1 MIYEQRSRESVT
13 AGACGYFLGGTY
25 VYEKSFEAPVEWKGK
40 KIILEFEGIYQ
51 QAQVYLNGQL
61 TGTNIY
67 GYSNFYVPLENGL
80 VYGESNQLKVVADN
94 SKCPNSRWYSGSGIY
109 RKVNLYVGEE
119 CYIQPEGVKIT
130 TPEIDRIQIES
141 DVTGGEQSLINSN

>member
-1 MIYEQRSRESVT
+1 M
-13 AGACGYFLGGTY
+13 
-25 VYEKSFEAPVEWKGK
+25 
-40 KIILEFEGIYQ
+40 EFEGIYQ

-109 RKVNLYVGEE
+109 RKVNLYVGGE
-119 CYIQPEGVKIT
+119 CYIHPEGVKIT
-130 TPEIDRIQIES
+130 TPEIDRIQIEA
-141 DVTGGEQSLINSN
+141 DVTGGEQLRALIFDKGRKIAEGLAEIKESLAKLSLDIQKAKLGTRRILTYMNIS

>member
-1 MIYEQRSRESVT
+1 MDTFRVEHTSMRS
-13 AGACGYFLGGTY
+13 L
-25 VYEKSFEAPVEWKGK
+25 FEAPVEWKGK

-94 SKCPNSRWYSGSGIY
+94 SKCPNSRWYSGQW
-109 RKVNLYVGEE
+109 NL
-119 CYIQPEGVKIT
+119 
-130 TPEIDRIQIES
+130 S
-141 DVTGGEQSLINSN
+141 